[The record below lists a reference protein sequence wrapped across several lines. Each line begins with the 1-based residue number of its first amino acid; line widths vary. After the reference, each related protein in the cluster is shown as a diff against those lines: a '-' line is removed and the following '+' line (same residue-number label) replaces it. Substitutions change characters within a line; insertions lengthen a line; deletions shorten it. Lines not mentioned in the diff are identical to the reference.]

1 MQLDKT
7 RIAIRERGVLDTM
20 DLSLHVLRTYA
31 LPLLATMAM
40 GVIPLMILNHL
51 LLGWMAE
58 TVDNELDYPFR
69 FVWHMS
75 VLVLIEAPLASIF
88 ATSYLGQAVFLD
100 RPRLWEV
107 ALDVG
112 KMLPRIVWCQMLVR
126 GIAPVWLLLLS
137 IERYGNID
145 YTVEGFFLSLLLIY
159 VVALRAFRPF
169 MNEIVLLERNPLA
182 SKHSRVMTVG
192 RRSTMLHGASGGD
205 LFARWLGSA
214 LIGVLL
220 VLAVYGTF
228 LFVSGALLNVWS
240 QGPIM
245 VRFCLPLSMWIASGY
260 FTVFR
265 FLSYLDVRIRQEG
278 WEVELR
284 LRAEA
289 ARLTSSLA

>member
-1 MQLDKT
+1 
-7 RIAIRERGVLDTM
+7 
-20 DLSLHVLRTYA
+20 
-31 LPLLATMAM
+31 MAM
-40 GVIPLMILNHL
+40 GVIPLMVLNDL
-51 LLGWMAE
+51 LLGWMVE

-107 ALDVG
+107 FLDVG
-112 KMLPRIVWCQMLVR
+112 KMLPRVVWCQVLIR
-126 GIAPVWLLLLS
+126 GIAPAWLLLLS
-137 IERYGNID
+137 IERYGAVD
-145 YTVEGFFLSLLLIY
+145 FFLEGFVLPALLIY

-169 MNEIVLLERNPLA
+169 MNEVVLLERNPLV
-182 SKHSRVMTVG
+182 SKDSRVMTVG
-192 RRSTMLHGASGGD
+192 RRSAMLHTASSGD
-205 LFARWLGSA
+205 LFVRWAGSA
-214 LIGVLL
+214 LIGAML
-220 VLAVYGTF
+220 VLAIYGTF
-228 LFVSGALLNVWS
+228 LFLSGVLLNDWS
-240 QGPIM
+240 QGPVM
-245 VRFCLPLSMWIASGY
+245 VRFFLPLSMWIASGY

-289 ARLTSSLA
+289 ARLTSSLG